1 MAGAAGDPTDSACV
15 VRHVGHDSIV
25 ATLDD
30 DTADAARR
38 LVAEGRA
45 SELAGLTVDKS
56 TLGAAAEL
64 ACAARAWERDGDA
77 VATAALQRWADGA
90 PALARAIA
98 CVRGA
103 GRSEIAR
110 HAAPETE
117 LEPVGK
123 DPDEITFMCE
133 RFKRSLVDH
142 GGYAKPLATG
152 LSGALGEMTD
162 NVLRHSTDEE
172 GAPAPAVVGYAVSGP
187 EFEFVIADVGRGAL
201 ASLRSISAWRELK
214 DADAALDAI
223 VTRGATRRSGQTM
236 GGGFRELFTA
246 LVDLAGEL
254 RLRTDD
260 AAITLDGR
268 GDFARRIKVH
278 AAVPSLQGFQV
289 TVRGRR

>member
-1 MAGAAGDPTDSACV
+1 MLCV
-15 VRHVGHDSIV
+15 MRPVGHDSIV
-25 ATLDD
+25 ATLDY

-45 SELAGLTVDKS
+45 GELVGLTVDKS

-64 ACAARAWERDGDA
+64 ACAARVWERDGDT
-77 VATAALQRWADGA
+77 VAMAALQRWADGA

-103 GRSEIAR
+103 ARSEIAR

-117 LEPVGK
+117 LEPVGTN
-123 DPDEITFMCE
+123 PDEITFMCE

-172 GAPAPAVVGYAVSGP
+172 GTPAPAVVGYTVGGA
-187 EFEFVIADVGRGAL
+187 EFEFVVADVGRGAL
-201 ASLRSISAWRELK
+201 ASLRSIPAWRELK
-214 DADAALDAI
+214 DAKSALDAI
-223 VTRGATRRSGQTM
+223 VTRGATRRSGQTV
-236 GGGFRELFTA
+236 GGGFRDLFTA

-268 GDFARRIKVH
+268 GDCARRIKVH
-278 AAVPSLQGFQV
+278 GAVPSLQGFQV